1 MRRREFIVLLGA
13 AAAGPRAARAQPAD
27 RVRRI
32 GVLANFAANDPE
44 MQRRIA
50 VFRDELQK
58 FGWTDGRNV
67 RTEFRFY
74 GSDLEL
80 LRADAAE
87 LAHLQ
92 PDVIVATPAPA
103 ITALQK
109 KIDSIP
115 ICSVVSGD
123 PVRAGFVQS
132 LARPGG
138 NITGFL
144 MFEQTMSAKWLELLK
159 EIAPG
164 VSRVAVMQNPDNTA
178 WRGDF
183 PAIEAVAPSL
193 AVEAIS
199 TPVRDAAEIERA
211 IGAFGRMP
219 NGGLL
224 VLPDTTLNVNRELIA
239 VLAAKYRLPAVYPYR
254 FYVAAGGLTSYGVD
268 VVDIYRR
275 VASYV
280 DRILR
285 GVHPGAHPVQAP
297 TKFELV

>member
-1 MRRREFIVLLGA
+1 MRRREFIALLGA
-13 AAAGPRAARAQPAD
+13 AAAWPRASRAQPAD

-50 VFRDELQK
+50 VLRDELQK

-80 LRADAAE
+80 LRSYAAE

-115 ICSVVSGD
+115 IVSVVSGD

-211 IGAFGRMP
+211 IGAFGRM
-219 NGGLL
+219 
-224 VLPDTTLNVNRELIA
+224 RM
-239 VLAAKYRLPAVYPYR
+239 AACWCC
-254 FYVAAGGLTSYGVD
+254 
-268 VVDIYRR
+268 
-275 VASYV
+275 
-280 DRILR
+280 RIR
-285 GVHPGAHPVQAP
+285 H
-297 TKFELV
+297 